1 MPSLETNSVS
11 GFKSSILPT
20 LASGCVSNTCGSFW
34 KIAAI
39 VTTGTLLATASN
51 DISVFAAMKKSI
63 LPAISSIRLFSF
75 GPPGTMVTSRPYF
88 L

>member
-1 MPSLETNSVS
+1 M
-11 GFKSSILPT
+11 
-20 LASGCVSNTCGSFW
+20 
-34 KIAAI
+34 

-75 GPPGTMVTSRPYF
+75 GPPGTMVTSSPYF